1 MAFPVELQFVDRN
14 VYLAP
19 ISGVGCP
26 RADQTIRV
34 LKKESLVG
42 VSDTKGS
49 LSESCVRFI
58 KSFTPLK
65 CVVKKHK
72 TGF

>member
-1 MAFPVELQFVDRN
+1 MAFPVELRFVDGN

-34 LKKESLVG
+34 HKKESLVG
-42 VSDTKGS
+42 VSDTKDS
-49 LSESCVRFI
+49 LSESCAFY
-58 KSFTPLK
+58 
-65 CVVKKHK
+65 KK
-72 TGF
+72 TLLR